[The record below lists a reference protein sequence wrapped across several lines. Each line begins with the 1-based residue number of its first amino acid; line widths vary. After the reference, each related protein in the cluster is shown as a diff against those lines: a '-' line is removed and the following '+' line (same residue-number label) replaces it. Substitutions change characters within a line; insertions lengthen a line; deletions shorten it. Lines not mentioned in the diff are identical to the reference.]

1 MEGQVQSVMV
11 RLTCCSYMFSFY
23 FEGKMKVLE
32 EFKKQWAE
40 YAHFALLGNVSR
52 P

>member
-1 MEGQVQSVMV
+1 MEGQVQSAMV
-11 RLTCCSYMFSFY
+11 CLTCCSYTFAFY
-23 FEGKMKVLE
+23 FEGNMEVLQ